1 MISLSSF
8 KRIQL
13 DECSSTNI
21 VMYEMI
27 SNDAKLSNTI
37 ITADFQTAGKG
48 HESNLWHS
56 EKGKNLI
63 FSLVIKP
70 EQLEAGKQFQL
81 TKAVSLGVH
90 DALKALLPKANITI
104 KWPNDIYIDAKKV
117 GGILISNIIA
127 GNTIRNSI
135 IGIGLNVNQTE
146 FPADIPNPVSVKQIT
161 GKDTDRDHLLDRL
174 CLSLSGRLEELL
186 NGKHSETIDQDYL
199 RSLYRFGQQ
208 TRFQGEGRTFDARI
222 VNVNQYGHLILEVDS
237 GELRSFDLK
246 QLIFR

>member
-1 MISLSSF
+1 MPF
-8 KRIQL
+8 KRIHL
-13 DECSSTNI
+13 AECSSTNL
-21 VMYEMI
+21 VAHEMYNMGEDLTNVII
-27 SNDAKLSNTI
+27 STDY
-37 ITADFQTAGKG
+37 QTSGKG
-48 HESNLWHS
+48 LDTNSWHS
-56 EKGKNLI
+56 EKGKNIL
-63 FSLVIKP
+63 FSLVVRP
-70 EQLEAGKQFQL
+70 ERLGASNQFML

-127 GNTIRNSI
+127 GNTITNSI
-135 IGIGLNVNQTE
+135 IGIGLNVNQTQ
-146 FPADIPNPVSVKQIT
+146 FPADLPNPVSVKQIT
-161 GKDTDRDHLLDRL
+161 GKDTDRDHLLDRI

-237 GELRSFDLK
+237 GELRCFGLK